1 VRRALSGVVA
11 AGMAVG
17 AYATL
22 VEPTWLE
29 VTAPEIRLPG
39 LPVAW
44 DGVRIAHLSDLHL
57 SRIVSARYLAR
68 CIDMAMRAVPDLI
81 LITGDFV
88 TRSERWIPRLPALL
102 SCLHAPH
109 GVWGILGNHDHHVCA
124 ERVTA
129 AVEAGGVRMLRNRH
143 ARLERGG
150 ERLWLAGIDSMEG
163 KQYRLSRGDQARV
176 DQLMRRYL
184 CEALSGV
191 DPDGC
196 RILLAHSPDI
206 MPLAKTL
213 GVDLVLSGHT
223 HGGQVRLP
231 LVGATVVPSRYGARY
246 AAGLFHEGTT
256 HLYVTRG
263 LGVVRLPV
271 RFLCRPELAI
281 LTLRRGSR

>member
-1 VRRALSGVVA
+1 VKRAVPGLAA
-11 AGMAVG
+11 AGLALG

-29 VTAPEIRLPG
+29 VTATEIRLPS
-39 LPVAW
+39 LPAAW

-57 SRIVSARYLAR
+57 SRIVPAGYLAR
-68 CIDMAMRAVPDLI
+68 CVEATMRAAPDLV

-88 TRSERWIPRLPALL
+88 TRSGGWIPCLSTLL
-102 SCLHAPH
+102 ARLHAPW
-109 GVWGILGNHDHHVCA
+109 GVWGVLGNHDHHVSA
-124 ERVTA
+124 AGVSA

-143 ARLERGG
+143 TRLERDG
-150 ERLWLAGIDSMEG
+150 EPLWLVGIDSMAG
-163 KQYRLSRGDQARV
+163 DQYRLSRARLAEV
-176 DQLMRRYL
+176 DRRMQRHL
-184 CEALSGV
+184 CEAFAGV
-191 DPDGC
+191 DPEGC

-206 MPLAKTL
+206 LPLAKSH

-231 LVGATVVPSRYGARY
+231 LLGATVVPSRYGARY
-246 AAGLFHEGTT
+246 AAGLFHEGGA

-281 LTLRRGSR
+281 LTLRRG